1 MQWLIGELEEISQPI
16 DLVGHDWG
24 GAFVARVACLR
35 PDLLRSWVCDVTG
48 LLHPNYVWHDFAQI
62 WQTPGAGEQYFA
74 DTLAM
79 PAEARVELHASIGIT
94 PDVAAELVAAGDEEM
109 RRCVLAL
116 YSFSHTAGDGRVGC
130 ARARWRSPTRD
141 GHDQHR

>member
-24 GAFVARVACLR
+24 RAFVARVACLR